1 MGSSFPHVL
10 QQTHCP
16 KKENFCPILL
26 GEKNP
31 NIKILFVIIYHM
43 EKKGEGK
50 GVKEVEEL

>member
-43 EKKGEGK
+43 ENKGEGK